1 MTDQKKFEI
10 VCTDELMN
18 KIEEQC
24 FSSTKTEVGGFLVGT
39 IADGKSTVT
48 HVLKAKHTA
57 NTQSQL
63 TFTNKTWETA
73 HAEMGEIGADA
84 ELIGWFHS
92 HPNFGIFLS
101 DYDKFIQN
109 EFFYKDGM
117 ITIVVDPINGKRGWF
132 ISINKDVRPYAEEED
147 TKMEKLSGVKDKSTS
162 PDRGIELKS
171 ATQSSGISIGRTIA
185 IAGIFSIFSIL
196 GSFAISGGQSGSIDQ
211 KGLQSQIDSLR
222 FQVALLEQ
230 QLYPEDVSEEV
241 APEVEPTAVK
251 TPSAPKTSVTTPKPP
266 TNTASL
272 AGTKCPKEG
281 ESNVQK
287 GKTYKCVKSK
297 DNKLTWKLLATPA
310 TSPTP
315 KSTPTP
321 TKTGPAGDTG
331 PTGDTGQTGDT
342 GPTGDSGSTTPTP
355 AASKKNN

>member
-1 MTDQKKFEI
+1 MADQKNFEI
-10 VCTDELMN
+10 VCTDELMS

-39 IADGKSTVT
+39 IVDGKSTVT

-73 HAEMGEIGADA
+73 HAEMGEIGSDA

-132 ISINKDVRPYAEEED
+132 ISINKDVRPYAEEEED

-162 PDRGIELKS
+162 PDKGIELKS
-171 ATQSSGISIGRTIA
+171 APQSSGISIGRTIA
-185 IAGIFSIFSIL
+185 IAGMFSLFSL
-196 GSFAISGGQSGSIDQ
+196 FGSFAISGGQSGSIDQ

-222 FQVALLEQ
+222 LKVALLEQ

-251 TPSAPKTSVTTPKPP
+251 TPSAPKKSVTTPKPP

-321 TKTGPAGDTG
+321 EPKPSDEPSPA
-331 PTGDTGQTGDT
+331 
-342 GPTGDSGSTTPTP
+342 PTGDSGSTTPTP